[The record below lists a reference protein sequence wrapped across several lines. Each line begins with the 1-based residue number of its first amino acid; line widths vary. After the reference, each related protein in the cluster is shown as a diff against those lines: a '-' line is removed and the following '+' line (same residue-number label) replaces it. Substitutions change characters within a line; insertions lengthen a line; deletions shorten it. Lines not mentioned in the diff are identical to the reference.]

1 MQTVLQAIEEGIVSL
16 TQSPPELYTDCPDL
30 KARHG
35 WTKQYT
41 SFRAPSQ
48 KEALGLG
55 VKAFLENPHL
65 TSFGYS
71 ELEKLIAADMMCL
84 QRQPG
89 IMHRYRRY
97 VVINA
102 QMDGLRYCGESD
114 GVSYTYLRDSHVDLW
129 LYSWSGPQLRTS
141 TFRMIFILS
150 KHLPKKLA
158 KLWQTSCNNI
168 VFNKHNIRVK

>member
-1 MQTVLQAIEEGIVSL
+1 MQTVLRAIEEGLISVI
-16 TQSPPELYTDCPDL
+16 QSPPELYTDCPDL
-30 KARHG
+30 KARRV

-55 VKAFLENPHL
+55 VKAFLEKPHL
-65 TSFGYS
+65 SSFGYS
-71 ELEKLIAADMMCL
+71 ELEKLIAADMMGL

-102 QMDGLRYCGESD
+102 QMDGVRYCGESD
-114 GVSYTYLRDSHVDLW
+114 GVS
-129 LYSWSGPQLRTS
+129 
-141 TFRMIFILS
+141 
-150 KHLPKKLA
+150 
-158 KLWQTSCNNI
+158 
-168 VFNKHNIRVK
+168 HNSSV